1 MEKLTIS
8 VIVPVYQVEQCV
20 GRCVQ
25 SIMEQD
31 GCGAHVE
38 CVFVDDCSP
47 DNSMSVIHSLTDGYQ
62 GDVSFLFLRHE
73 RNRGVSAAR
82 NTGIDAASGDY
93 ILFVDS
99 DDWLY
104 TGALS
109 KFVKTVGDNPDAD
122 MVSGKLLRRIPD
134 VQVTPQLL
142 VMDGFQLRKCLLNYQ
157 KEVVATATNKLLK
170 TSIVVR
176 NKFMEGIIY
185 EDTPWTYFLFRDVAK
200 TVIIP
205 DITYVYEND
214 RPSSISNTART
225 RQKALSYVDSVCMM
239 GNAVLDAPYEDL
251 LVDTFFFMFHHLFV
265 ALRLQHDCKLSDEDC
280 VQLKRLRKRFV
291 VQPLKAGRCFTSFFF
306 FLLTYPPTTWLFNV
320 AWVRRHYDPIEETG
334 RKMAHFFERFHSK
347 KHSSAAT

>member
-1 MEKLTIS
+1 MGKLTFS
-8 VIVPVYQVEQCV
+8 VIVPVYQVEQFV

-25 SIMEQD
+25 SIIDQD
-31 GCGAHVE
+31 GCGAHIE
-38 CVFVDDCSP
+38 CIFIDDCSP
-47 DNSMSVIHSLTDGYQ
+47 DSSMSVIHSLTDGYQ
-62 GDVSFLFLRHE
+62 GDVSFLFLKHE
-73 RNRGVSAAR
+73 QNRGVSAAR

-104 TGALS
+104 AGALS
-109 KFVKTVGDNPDAD
+109 KFVKVVGDYPDAD

-134 VQVTPQLL
+134 TQTTPELL
-142 VMDGFQLRKCLLNYQ
+142 IMNGFQLRKCLLNYQ

-170 TSIVVR
+170 ASIAVR
-176 NKFMEGIIY
+176 NKFMEGVIY
-185 EDTPWTYFLFRDVAK
+185 EDTPWTYFLFKDVAK

-205 DITYVYEND
+205 DVTYVYEND
-214 RPSSISNTART
+214 HPSSISNTART

-251 LVDTFFFMFHHLFV
+251 LADTFFFMFRHLFV

-291 VQPLKAGRCFTSFFF
+291 VQPLKAGRWFISFFF
-306 FLLTYPPTTWLFNV
+306 FLLTFSPTKGLFNV
-320 AWVRRHYDPIEETG
+320 AWARHHYDHIENTG
-334 RKMAHFFERFHSK
+334 RKIAHFFECFHSK
-347 KHSSAAT
+347 KHSTAAT